1 MSKSKIIA
9 TSAVSASLVAISL
22 TLGAYVSLL
31 DVFSVVIASFFVI
44 LPLYVGSFK
53 GCFLSY
59 FVGGIIALVISGFNF
74 FSIVFPSYFLYFGI
88 YPIIRLIVVKK
99 KGNDEYC
106 EKESKRQIRK
116 ILIAVLGAV
125 WTVAVFYG
133 IYYYYTAV
141 MNLPIND
148 LPEFV
153 ANNVSW
159 LIAVVGLIFYF
170 VFDRFV
176 IVSKNFYENYLDRII
191 KKKS

>member
-9 TSAVSASLVAISL
+9 TSAVSASLVAVSL
-22 TLGAYVSLL
+22 TLGAYVSLI

-59 FVGGIIALVISGFNF
+59 FVGGIIAFVISGFNLL
-74 FSIVFPSYFLYFGI
+74 SIVFPSYFLFFGI
-88 YPIIRLIVVKK
+88 YPIVRLIAVRKK
-99 KGNDEYC
+99 ENDAFNGDDG
-106 EKESKRQIRK
+106 KMRIRK
-116 ILIAVLGAV
+116 IIVYVVGAV

-133 IYYYYTAV
+133 LYYYYTLV

-153 ANNVSW
+153 ANNVVW